1 MEETNKSREKRQA
14 HEGKE
19 NFKAEQA
26 AVSEN
31 PEDAT
36 KRYHLG
42 NFKATQLLGTIK
54 HLLKRRAES
63 PQTLLT
69 SKHHV
74 GQVTVYRN
82 CINCIKPYTFWGG
95 GRKSFSYNTNVA
107 SSKGQ
112 LGLFVKIKTT
122 QDYVLTANFS
132 SLFF

>member
-1 MEETNKSREKRQA
+1 MKGKRTL
-14 HEGKE
+14 KLS
-19 NFKAEQA
+19 KLLCLRILKML
-26 AVSEN
+26 
-31 PEDAT
+31 P

-74 GQVTVYRN
+74 GQVTFYRN

-95 GRKSFSYNTNVA
+95 GRKSFSYNTNAA

-112 LGLFVKIKTT
+112 LGLFVNIKTT
-122 QDYVLTANFS
+122 QDDVLTANFS